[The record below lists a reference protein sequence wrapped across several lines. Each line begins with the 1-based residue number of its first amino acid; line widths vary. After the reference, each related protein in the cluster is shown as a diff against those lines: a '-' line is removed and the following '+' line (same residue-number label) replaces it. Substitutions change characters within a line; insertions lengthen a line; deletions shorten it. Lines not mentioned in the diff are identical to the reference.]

1 MLFGD
6 SDAEAGSGEHLMSGT
21 HGGWMEVVIEGV
33 GPEKNFG
40 GGRGECGA
48 AVTAAAR
55 VAGQTAVGSEG
66 FGEAREG
73 ALRVDV
79 KRFFDEGVKDG
90 GVVDGVDEVRGEAGE
105 TGEDVDAAEGVVRE
119 RTGFVF
125 VVVSEEFGLV
135 RSHVDGDRALGFA
148 GLAGETGVE
157 RLLDLFVLPLVGK
170 DLTLHEFP

>member
-1 MLFGD
+1 MDVEDLFDDG
-6 SDAEAGSGEHLMSGT
+6 AE
-21 HGGWMEVVIEGV
+21 
-33 GPEKNFG
+33 
-40 GGRGECGA
+40 
-48 AVTAAAR
+48 
-55 VAGQTAVGSEG
+55 
-66 FGEAREG
+66 
-73 ALRVDV
+73 
-79 KRFFDEGVKDG
+79 DG
-90 GVVDGVDEVRGEAGE
+90 GVVDGVDDAWGVAGEAR
-105 TGEDVDAAEGVVRE
+105 EDVDAAEGVVRE